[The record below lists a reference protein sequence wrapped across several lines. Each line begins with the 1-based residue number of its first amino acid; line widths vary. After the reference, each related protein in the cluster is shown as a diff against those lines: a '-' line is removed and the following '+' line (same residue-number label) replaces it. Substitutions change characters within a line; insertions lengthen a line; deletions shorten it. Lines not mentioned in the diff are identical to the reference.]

1 MKIGLIDVD
10 GHNYP
15 NFALMKISSYHK
27 SLGDTVQWA
36 DYFEEYDI
44 VYMSKIFTFT
54 PDYPTLI
61 RADKIIRGGTGYDI
75 KSKLPEEI
83 ETHKTLDHTIFPM
96 YNYSLQMFSR
106 GCIRRCSFCVVKDK
120 EGGVLPIDPV
130 EINPDCDY
138 IEVLDNN
145 FFANPNWEQA
155 VDWILATGKPINLRG
170 VDIRIMTEKQAIA
183 LSKMKIKNNIC
194 IAWDNP
200 KDDILPNLKNLL
212 KHISSGKI
220 RCYMILGFN
229 STPQEDYRR
238 AIELKKLGIRP
249 HCQPFRDQ
257 ENKRKPT
264 QYEKDFSMWVNKPQR
279 FMSCDFIDYSPRIGF
294 RCSEYFNSS
303 N

>member
-15 NFALMKISSYHK
+15 NFALMKISAYHK
-27 SLGDTVQWA
+27 KLGDTVQWA
-36 DYFEEYDI
+36 DYFDHYDI

-54 PDYPTLI
+54 PDHPTLI

-83 ETHKTLDHTIFPM
+83 ENHKTLDYTIYPM
-96 YNYSLQMFSR
+96 YNFSIQMFSR
-106 GCIRRCSFCVVKDK
+106 GCVRKCSFCVVKDK
-120 EGGVLPIDPV
+120 EGRIQSTEPV
-130 EINPDCDY
+130 EINPDCKY
-138 IEVLDNN
+138 IDVLDNN

-155 VDWILATGKPINLRG
+155 VDWIMTTGKPVNLRG
-170 VDIRIMTEKQAIA
+170 VDIRIMTERQAMA
-183 LSKMKIKNNIC
+183 LSKMKIKNDIC

-212 KHISSGKI
+212 KHIGVRKI
-220 RCYMILGFN
+220 RCYMLIGFD
-229 STPQEDYRR
+229 STQHDDYRR

-249 HCQPFRDQ
+249 HCQPFRDY
-257 ENKRKPT
+257 ENKRMPS
-264 QYEKDFSMWVNKPQR
+264 QYEKDFAGWVNKPIH
-279 FMSCDFIDYSPRIGF
+279 FMACDFMDFEPRKGF
-294 RCSEYFNSS
+294 YCREYFNLS